1 MRTSSKV
8 RKSVARTPKK
18 QQAADASTALAILAL
33 GVVRIA
39 MHQLDRDARRDLDKA
54 FARIDKMFPEG
65 VPELPTRRR
74 AKRSNK

>member
-8 RKSVARTPKK
+8 RKQVARTPKK
-18 QQAADASTALAILAL
+18 RQAVDANKALAILAL

-65 VPELPTRRR
+65 VPWPPARRRTRRSR
-74 AKRSNK
+74 